1 MKYSNC
7 IAIFSL
13 TLGLGLSSAA
23 GLAQTPAVAS
33 DSGFLTDYGQLTEAR
48 KLRHTYRTFK
58 APGSGSFKSAKAF
71 LKPVLIFPADSKFIG
86 VDADITAQVLEYL
99 EQNLRVK
106 IAKAVELVDS
116 PEQADVVIEAA
127 LTDISTQAEGKT
139 VLDFTPIGLV
149 KNTVQTAMDG
159 KALQPVVR
167 IELRVG
173 NRDLDKVLLESV
185 HRYAGKGIGRTD
197 KAATRISFESLVPS
211 LNDWVAGTVDELVKP

>member
-197 KAATRISFESLVPS
+197 KAATRVSFESLVPS